1 MRRAFESGKVDQ
13 CASEIMGSIPLTI
26 SENRL
31 AAEAANAIKERGVTQ
46 IISID
51 SNGAYSGIVHL
62 HDLIREGIVN

>member
-1 MRRAFESGKVDQ
+1 MESGKVDQ
-13 CASEIMGSIPLTI
+13 CASEIMGSTPPTI

-31 AAEAANAIKERGVTQ
+31 AMEAANAIQDRGNPNHLV
-46 IISID
+46 D